1 MKKIFSLIL
10 IGVLVSGFFIAK
22 GHSPDKK
29 VLKFAYGSNSDVVKQ
44 SMAEFG
50 RLLEEKTNG
59 KLIVEYYPD
68 GQLGTEREFIEM
80 VQTGVIDFTKV
91 AGSALESFAG
101 LYSIF
106 GLPYLFDNEEHF
118 YRVMDNKEIMDK
130 FYNSTEHLG
139 FVGLTYY
146 DGGQR
151 SFYTKGRP
159 ITKPEDLKGMKI
171 RVMQSETAIKMI
183 SLMGGSPVP
192 MSNSETYTSLQQGIL
207 DGAESNEFA
216 ITTARHGE
224 VVQYYSYDEHT
235 RVPDIVIMSK
245 NTLDSL
251 TEEEKKAVYEAA
263 KESTIYQK
271 AKWKEAVAEAKQ
283 QMQDEFGVKI
293 NYIPNNSE
301 FRNLTLPMHE
311 EFKQNEA
318 TKNVYEEIREMGDK
332 K

>member
-1 MKKIFSLIL
+1 
-10 IGVLVSGFFIAK
+10 
-22 GHSPDKK
+22 
-29 VLKFAYGSNSDVVKQ
+29 
-44 SMAEFG
+44 
-50 RLLEEKTNG
+50 
-59 KLIVEYYPD
+59 
-68 GQLGTEREFIEM
+68 
-80 VQTGVIDFTKV
+80 
-91 AGSALESFAG
+91 
-101 LYSIF
+101 
-106 GLPYLFDNEEHF
+106 
-118 YRVMDNKEIMDK
+118 MDNKDIMDK

-146 DGGQR
+146 DSGQR

-235 RVPDIVIMSK
+235 RVPDIVVMSK
-245 NTLDSL
+245 STLDML

-263 KESTIYQK
+263 IESTIYQK
-271 AKWKEAVAEAKQ
+271 DKWKDAVAEAQKQ
-283 QMQDEFGVKI
+283 MIEEFGVKI
-293 NYIPNNSE
+293 NTIPDKSR
-301 FRNLTLPMHE
+301 FRELTSSMHD
-311 EFKQNEA
+311 EFKQNEK
-318 TKNVYEEIREMGDK
+318 TKDVYTEIRELGDK

>member
-1 MKKIFSLIL
+1 MT
-10 IGVLVSGFFIAK
+10 GFYITK
-22 GHSPDKK
+22 GKNSNKK
-29 VLKFAYGSNSDVVKQ
+29 VLKYAYGSNSEVVKQ

-59 KLIVEYYPD
+59 KLTVEYYPD
-68 GQLGTEREFIEM
+68 GQLGAEREFIEM

-91 AGSALESFAG
+91 AGAALESFAE

-106 GLPYLFDNEEHF
+106 GLPYLFDSEEHF
-118 YRVMDNKEIMDK
+118 YKVLDNKEIMDK
-130 FYNSTEHLG
+130 FYMSTENLG

-146 DGGQR
+146 DSGQR

-171 RVMQSETAIKMI
+171 RVIQSETAIKMI

-192 MSNSETYTSLQQGIL
+192 MANSETYTSLQQGIL

-216 ITTARHGE
+216 LTTARHGE

-245 NTLDSL
+245 NTLDRLSDR
-251 TEEEKKAVYEAA
+251 EKKAVYEAA
-263 KESTIYQK
+263 VESTIYQK
-271 AKWKEAVAEAKQ
+271 AKWKSAVAEAKQ

-293 NYIPNNSE
+293 NYIEDKSE
-301 FRNLTLPMHE
+301 FRNLILPMHD

-318 TKNVYEEIREMGDK
+318 TKDIYEKIRKIGEER
-332 K
+332 

>member
-1 MKKIFSLIL
+1 MKKIFSLMLVGIL
-10 IGVLVSGFFIAK
+10 ISGFLILK
-22 GHSPDKK
+22 GRNTDRK
-29 VLKFAYGSNSDVVKQ
+29 VLKYAYGSNSEVVKK

-59 KLIVEYYPD
+59 KLAVEYYPD

-80 VQTGVIDFTKV
+80 VQTGVINFTKV
-91 AGSALESFAG
+91 SGSALESFSSI
-101 LYSIF
+101 YSIF
-106 GLPYLFDNEEHF
+106 GLPYLFDSEEHF
-118 YRVMDNKEIMDK
+118 YRVMDNKDIMDK
-130 FYNSTEHLG
+130 FYSSTEHLG

-146 DGGQR
+146 DSGQR

-235 RVPDIVIMSK
+235 RVPDIVVMSK
-245 NTLDSL
+245 STLDML

-263 KESTIYQK
+263 IESTIYQK
-271 AKWKEAVAEAKQ
+271 DKWKDSVAEAQKQ
-283 QMQDEFGVKI
+283 MIEEFGVQI
-293 NYIPNNSE
+293 NTIPDKSR
-301 FRNLTLPMHE
+301 FRELTSSMHD
-311 EFKQNEA
+311 EFKQNEK
-318 TKNVYEEIREMGDK
+318 TKDVYTEIRELGDK

>member
-10 IGVLVSGFFIAK
+10 IGALVSGFFIIK
-22 GHSPDKK
+22 GHSSDKK
-29 VLKFAYGSNSDVVKQ
+29 VLKYAYGSNSDVVKQ

-59 KLIVEYYPD
+59 KLTVEYYPD

-91 AGSALESFAG
+91 AGSALESFSNI
-101 LYSIF
+101 YSIF
-106 GLPYLFDNEEHF
+106 GLPYLFDSEDHF

-130 FYNSTEHLG
+130 FYKSTEHLG
-139 FVGLTYY
+139 FIGLTYY
-146 DGGQR
+146 DSGQR

-159 ITKPEDLKGMKI
+159 ITKPSDLKGMKI

-183 SLMGGSPVP
+183 TLMGGSPVP

-216 ITTARHGE
+216 LTTARHGE

-245 NTLDSL
+245 NTLDRL
-251 TEEEKKAVYEAA
+251 TDEEKQAVYEAA
-263 KESTIYQK
+263 VESTIYQK
-271 AKWKEAVAEAKQ
+271 AKWKDAVAEAKQ

-293 NYIPNNSE
+293 NYIEDKSE
-301 FRNLTLPMHE
+301 FRNLTLPMHD
-311 EFKQNEA
+311 EFKKNKI
-318 TKNVYEEIREMGDK
+318 TKDVYEEIRKMGDK

>member
-1 MKKIFSLIL
+1 MKKIFSLMLVGIL
-10 IGVLVSGFFIAK
+10 ISGFLILK
-22 GHSPDKK
+22 GRNTDRK
-29 VLKFAYGSNSDVVKQ
+29 VLKYAYGSNSEVVKK

-59 KLIVEYYPD
+59 KLVVEYYPD

-80 VQTGVIDFTKV
+80 VQTGVINFTKV
-91 AGSALESFAG
+91 SGSALESFSSI
-101 LYSIF
+101 YSIF
-106 GLPYLFDNEEHF
+106 GLPYLFDSEEHF
-118 YRVMDNKEIMDK
+118 YRVMDNKDIMDK
-130 FYNSTEHLG
+130 FYRSTEHLG

-146 DGGQR
+146 DSGQR

-235 RVPDIVIMSK
+235 RVPDIVVMSK
-245 NTLDSL
+245 STLDML

-263 KESTIYQK
+263 IESTIYQK
-271 AKWKEAVAEAKQ
+271 DKWKDAVAEAQKQ
-283 QMQDEFGVKI
+283 MIEEFGVKI
-293 NYIPNNSE
+293 NTIPDKSR
-301 FRNLTLPMHE
+301 FRELTSSMHD
-311 EFKQNEA
+311 EFKQNEK
-318 TKNVYEEIREMGDK
+318 TKDVYTEIRELGDK